1 MKKVKEEASKR
12 GVDEEKLKK
21 ILAAN
26 DKLWQDKMGQALTDF
41 KEKMRLVQ
49 EKYKKD
55 MEN

>member
-1 MKKVKEEASKR
+1 VKKVKEEASKR